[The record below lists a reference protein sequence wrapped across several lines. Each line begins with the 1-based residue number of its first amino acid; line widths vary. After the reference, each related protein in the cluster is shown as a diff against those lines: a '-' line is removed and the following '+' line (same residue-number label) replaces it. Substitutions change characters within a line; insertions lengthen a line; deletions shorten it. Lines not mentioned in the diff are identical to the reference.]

1 MCSHTMRESRRRTRT
16 HFNPIT
22 PATHL
27 SHAFREA
34 SPNYTCLGLLSFGS
48 RNKLCPPPRSPCSPF
63 SPFCSLFLSLSQGY
77 FPVFSLV
84 CVALLKTSQRASLP
98 HPQATPPPARDT
110 GGGGGRG
117 QICICELNFCVWTPA
132 ARIGEAKLG
141 IKQVIFTA
149 FKSAVGGSLSERSD

>member
-16 HFNPIT
+16 HSKPIT

-34 SPNYTCLGLLSFGS
+34 SPNYTCLGLLSFGF
-48 RNKLCPPPRSPCSPF
+48 RNKLCPPPSLSFLSFLF
-63 SPFCSLFLSLSQGY
+63 SLSLSLSQGY
-77 FPVFSLV
+77 FLVFSLV
-84 CVALLKTSQRASLP
+84 CQALLKTSQRASLP

-117 QICICELNFCVWTPA
+117 QICICELNFWVWTPA